1 MTNEIIITLI
11 LMLLP
16 LIYCLF
22 FLYKI
27 IKSFFNIFH
36 YFKCRKKY
44 KNIIQ
49 SHLNMCKQCE
59 EKLRQD
65 KYTEYVE
72 NYKAATTLCLIII
85 GFVLLIKCSDIFIDA
100 ISSIAT
106 NFKMS
111 KMMSALTVAA
121 FGTCAPELAISF
133 NSISS
138 GSGDIALANVL
149 GSNVVNILLVRKFVV
164 PLHC

>member
-11 LMLLP
+11 LILPP

-36 YFKCRKKY
+36 YFKRRKKY

-59 EKLRQD
+59 EKLKQD
-65 KYTEYVE
+65 KELYNQVLNNIIKENVE
-72 NYKAATTLCLIII
+72 VINL
-85 GFVLLIKCSDIFIDA
+85 D
-100 ISSIAT
+100 
-106 NFKMS
+106 
-111 KMMSALTVAA
+111 
-121 FGTCAPELAISF
+121 
-133 NSISS
+133 
-138 GSGDIALANVL
+138 
-149 GSNVVNILLVRKFVV
+149 
-164 PLHC
+164 